1 MKSFYRQFNL
11 AVLLCIGMLLV
22 VQAGLAEAQ
31 KRNKE
36 RNTGVSSTNRDV
48 TLENNNGDRSVTID
62 FNDVDIHVFI
72 KFISELT
79 GNNFIIDNKVKGKV
93 TIVSPK
99 KISVTEAYKVFE
111 SVLEVHGFA
120 AVKAGEV
127 IKIIPSTEAR
137 SKSIETKLKEESASS
152 EDKVVTQLIPLTYA
166 NSDDIKRLFTPLVS
180 KSSVIL
186 SYPQT
191 NMLIVTDVYSNIIR
205 LMAIIKAIDVTGM
218 GQEISVV
225 PLQYSDAGKL
235 VKILDS
241 VFASGQSKKKKS
253 NTGKAFTFVAEERTN
268 TIVMVASEVDT
279 QRIKKLID
287 LLDKEIPR
295 SKEKIH
301 VVYLEHANAEELV
314 TVLQAVPSKQPETK
328 KGKKEAPVV
337 SEKVMIT
344 ADKATNS
351 LIILAEKDDFLALQ
365 EIIKKLDIPR
375 AMVYIESLIMEVNAE
390 KDFELGTEWL
400 GAGEVD
406 IDGSNGG
413 IAGGFGGSTDYGAI
427 GDTLAGSAFLPGGL
441 SLAAFGEMITIG
453 DLTFPNLAA
462 IVKAYKK
469 DKDVHILSTPQV
481 LTTDNE
487 EAKIIIGKNVPYQTK
502 SSADSGTETYS
513 SYEYKDVGI
522 TLQITP
528 QISKDRFVR
537 LYIYMEKTALD
548 DLSTT
553 SADRPTTLKRTIE
566 TTTIVKDG
574 NTIVIGGLIDD
585 SFSKT
590 DYGIPC
596 LGDIPGLGILFSS
609 ENKAS
614 DKTNLFVFITPRVI
628 ENPSEAESLYLEK
641 KEQIEELE
649 KLEEGKIKMYDDK
662 ADDADG

>member
-1 MKSFYRQFNL
+1 MKSFLKLPQLVFLL
-11 AVLLCIGMLLV
+11 AV
-22 VQAGLAEAQ
+22 GLASFHFGLTEAQ
-31 KRNKE
+31 AERNKG
-36 RNTGVSSTNRDV
+36 NTVQSSKSSEIRDPKKG
-48 TLENNNGDRSVTID
+48 NRSVTID

-79 GNNFIIDNKVKGKV
+79 GKNFIIDNKVKGKV

-99 KISVTEAYKVFE
+99 KISVSEAYQVFE

-120 AVKAGEV
+120 AVKAGEI
-127 IKIIPSTEAR
+127 IKIVPSREAR
-137 SKSIETKLKEESASS
+137 SKNIETRLKEEAESA

-166 NSDDIKRLFTPLVS
+166 DSDDIKRLFTPLIS

-191 NMLIVTDVYSNIIR
+191 NILIVTDVYSNILR
-205 LMAIIKAIDVTGM
+205 LMAIIEAIDVTGM

-225 PLQYSDAGKL
+225 PLRFSDAERM
-235 VKILDS
+235 VKILES
-241 VFASGQSKKKKS
+241 VFSSDQKKRRRG
-253 NTGKAFTFVAEERTN
+253 NTGKDFNFVADSRTN

-279 QRIKKLID
+279 ERVKKLIN

-301 VVYLEHANAEELV
+301 VIYLEHANAEELV
-314 TVLQAVPSKQPETK
+314 TVLQALPTKETQTK

-351 LIILAEKDDFLALQ
+351 LIILAEKDDFVALQ

-390 KDFELGTEWL
+390 RDFELGTEW
-400 GAGEVD
+400 
-406 IDGSNGG
+406 
-413 IAGGFGGSTDYGAI
+413 IAGGEVNISGEQGAVTGGYSGSNDYGDISSAVEAA
-427 GDTLAGSAFLPGGL
+427 GTGSLALLPGGF
-441 SLAAFGEMITIG
+441 SLGAFGETISIG
-453 DLTFPNLAA
+453 DLTFPSLGA

-469 DKDVHILSTPQV
+469 DKDVHILSTPQI
-481 LTTDNE
+481 LTTDNQ
-487 EAKIIIGKNVPYQTK
+487 EAKIIIGKNVPFQTK
-502 SSADSGTETYS
+502 SAADSGTETYS

-528 QISKDRFVR
+528 QINKDRFVR

-548 DLSTT
+548 ELATT
-553 SADRPTTLKRTIE
+553 SSDRPTTLKRTVE

-574 NTIVIGGLIDD
+574 NTVVIGGLIDD

-596 LGDIPGLGILFSS
+596 LGDIPGLGYLFSA
-609 ENKAS
+609 ETKAS

-628 ENPSEAESLYLEK
+628 EHPSEASELYQEK
-641 KEQIEELE
+641 KKQIDE
-649 KLEEGKIKMYDDK
+649 LEEGQIKMYDEK
-662 ADDADG
+662 SR